1 MVIATFHPFSLV
13 TRQNSEEI
21 EETMQKTL
29 FIHFP
34 SLTVTG
40 CLAQHALN
48 PWLQKLCNYFL
59 AICRFLEH
67 VPKWFNGQM
76 LLKMNIFSTDSK
88 SFTIIYSEQSKEF
101 HPSKQLTKVI
111 TSQYTQYTLHPYSE
125 QNRDSTLSKK
135 ARKAITSQVRN
146 LSNRLP
152 DCCLLLSKSH
162 PRNKKSLVMDF
173 ILKY

>member
-1 MVIATFHPFSLV
+1 MTGTGRAVWWRLNIIPTIRMVIATFHPFSLV

-21 EETMQKTL
+21 EETLQKTL
-29 FIHFP
+29 FIRFS

-59 AICRFLEH
+59 AICRFWEH

-76 LLKMNIFSTDSK
+76 LLKMNIFSTTANLWLS
-88 SFTIIYSEQSKEF
+88 
-101 HPSKQLTKVI
+101 
-111 TSQYTQYTLHPYSE
+111 YSE

-146 LSNRLP
+146 LSNRLS

-162 PRNKKSLVMDF
+162 PRNKTSFVIDF
-173 ILKY
+173 ILKC